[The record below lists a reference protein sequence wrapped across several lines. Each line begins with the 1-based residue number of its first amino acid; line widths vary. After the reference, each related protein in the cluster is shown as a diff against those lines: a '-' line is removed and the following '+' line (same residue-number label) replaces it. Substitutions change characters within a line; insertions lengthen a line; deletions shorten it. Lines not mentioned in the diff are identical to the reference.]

1 MRRVLDAYDELTDLD
16 RKVGDGDFGVNM
28 EAALGD
34 FTLPLKGTVEG
45 VLDAIGQSFL
55 VRAGGTSGAV
65 FGLFFARMGAAAGNA
80 KSMSDVDVGAA
91 ARAGLDAIV
100 ELGGAKVG
108 DGTVVDAIE
117 PAGKGRASYVG
128 EASKGIADPGAL
140 VMAWFFEELAG

>member
-65 FGLFFARMGAAAGNA
+65 GHL
-80 KSMSDVDVGAA
+80 
-91 ARAGLDAIV
+91 
-100 ELGGAKVG
+100 
-108 DGTVVDAIE
+108 
-117 PAGKGRASYVG
+117 
-128 EASKGIADPGAL
+128 IA
-140 VMAWFFEELAG
+140 